1 MPIKSYRP
9 YTPSRRYIT
18 TSAFT
23 EITRSTPEKSLTET
37 IKKKAGR
44 NNNGRITVR
53 HKGGGHKRKYR
64 IIDFKR
70 NKDEFTST
78 VQTIE
83 YDPNRSS
90 WIALIQY
97 EDGEKRYIIAPDK
110 IQVGDTLQSGPSA
123 PHKIGNCL
131 PLRNILDGTF
141 IHAVELKIGK
151 GAALARSAGT
161 YAQIVGRSGE
171 YGRIKLPS
179 GEMRLVH
186 LECRA
191 TIGTTSNPDHENLTV
206 GKAGRQRWKGIRP
219 TVRGIA
225 MNPIDHPLGG
235 GEGSTNGG
243 RQPCTPWGKPCKGYK
258 TRNNK
263 RTDNMIIERR
273 KKKRR

>member
-1 MPIKSYRP
+1 MPIKTYRP
-9 YTPSRRYIT
+9 FTPSRRYIT
-18 TSAFT
+18 TSVFT
-23 EITRSTPEKSLTET
+23 EITRTTPEKSLTEPL
-37 IKKKAGR
+37 KSKAGR

-53 HKGGGHKRKYR
+53 HQGGGHKRKYR

-70 NKDEFTST
+70 NKDEVAATIS
-78 VQTIE
+78 TIE
-83 YDPNRSS
+83 YDPNRTA
-90 WIALIQY
+90 WIALLQY

-110 IQVGDTLQSGPSA
+110 IQVGDTVQSGPKA
-123 PHKIGNCL
+123 LHKNGNCL

-161 YAQIVGRSGE
+161 FAQIVGRSGE

-186 LECRA
+186 LDCRA
-191 TIGTTSNPDHENLTV
+191 TIGTTSNTDHENITI

-219 TVRGIA
+219 TTRGIA
-225 MNPIDHPLGG
+225 MNPHDHPLGG

-273 KKKRR
+273 NKKRR